1 MMLVFLLLAGT
12 VSIAASVSAEGTE
25 VADTSN
31 EWKKAG
37 SEIEEAAH
45 AVEKATVESSRAIWK
60 TTREESSKAWNE
72 AREKSRTVWEQGKAK
87 IHEATAPQAEGGGT
101 PSVDTGS
108 VSE

>member
-1 MMLVFLLLAGT
+1 MSLLLAGIA
-12 VSIAASVSAEGTE
+12 SFAASVSAEETE
-25 VADTSN
+25 VVDTSN

-60 TTREESSKAWNE
+60 TTREESSKVWNE

-87 IHEATAPQAEGGGT
+87 IHEATAPKAEKDENSSGAAGT
-101 PSVDTGS
+101 A
-108 VSE
+108 SE